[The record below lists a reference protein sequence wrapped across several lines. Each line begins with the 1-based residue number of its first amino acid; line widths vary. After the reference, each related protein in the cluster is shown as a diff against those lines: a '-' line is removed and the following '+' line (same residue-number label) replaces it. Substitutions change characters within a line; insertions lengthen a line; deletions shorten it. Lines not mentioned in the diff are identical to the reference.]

1 MDVDDALGAAHEVIA
16 VKIDDIDDVDKAEE
30 ADSEKEIVDEARARV
45 GGSCTKTSP
54 PRPRA
59 RQSVGSISSMVSS
72 SGSSKIARPIE

>member
-30 ADSEKEIVDEARARV
+30 ANSEKEIVDEARARV

-59 RQSVGSISSMVSS
+59 RHGEHDRT
-72 SGSSKIARPIE
+72 AC